1 MSKPKITEIRST
13 PLTLPF
19 NQPFHW
25 SQGMADSAT
34 VLLIEVPTDDGL
46 VGYGESI
53 GFPSAAAAAEIIR
66 RAIPG
71 FIGQSPFHITRLV
84 TLAHHTCFAGV
95 GTAAPRFANQIFAG
109 VEIAL
114 WDVVGKTLG
123 KPVHQLFG
131 GAARR
136 SIPYCAFPQGETLEE
151 LARAAEDDVA
161 AGYSVIFVK
170 VGRGEETDIRNVAT
184 VREAI
189 GSTRLRLNANKAWD
203 PLTAIHM
210 IRKLASYEPEYVEQ
224 PTPAHSVSALAQ
236 VKEAVDVPIAA
247 DQYVYTLGEI
257 YEICRR
263 KATDLIVLGVH
274 EAGGLLSFRKSA
286 AVAEAAGINICLHGS
301 FETGITT
308 CAGSQVAATIP
319 NRDDGNPN
327 SRTLL
332 SEDIV
337 AAPDLIPHGG
347 QLPVIEQPGLGF
359 ELDPDAIVRASDR
372 FQTQG

>member
-1 MSKPKITEIRST
+1 MKITEIRST
-13 PLTLPF
+13 PLELPF
-19 NQPFHW
+19 NHPFHW

-34 VLLIEVPTDDGL
+34 VLLIEVQTDEGL
-46 VGYGESI
+46 VGFGESI
-53 GFPSAAAAAEIIR
+53 GFPTATAAAEIIR
-66 RAIPG
+66 SANHV
-71 FIGQSPFHITRLV
+71 FIGQSPFHITRLI
-84 TLAHHTCFAGV
+84 TEAHRTCFAEA

-114 WDVVGKTLG
+114 WDVVGKKVG

-131 GAARR
+131 GAFRK
-136 SIPYCAFPQGETLEE
+136 SIPYCAFPQGETQEE
-151 LARAAEDDVA
+151 LAQAAKDEVA

-189 GSTRLRLNANKAWD
+189 GSQRLRLDANEAWD

-210 IRKLASYEPEYVEQ
+210 IRKLARYEPEYVEQ
-224 PTPAHSVSALAQ
+224 PTPAHSVQALAQ
-236 VKEAVDVPIAA
+236 VKEAVRVPIAV
-247 DQYVYTLGEI
+247 DQSVYTLGEI

-263 KATDLIVLGVH
+263 RAADLIVLGVH
-274 EAGGLLSFRKSA
+274 EAGGLLSFRKAA

-301 FETGITT
+301 FESGITT
-308 CAGSQVAATIP
+308 CAGNQVAATIP
-319 NRDDGNPN
+319 NLDDGNPN

-337 AAPDLIPHGG
+337 AVPNLVPTQG
-347 QLPVIEQPGLGF
+347 QLSVSQQPGLGF
-359 ELDPDAIVRASDR
+359 ELNREAIVRASDR
-372 FQTQG
+372 FNKRD